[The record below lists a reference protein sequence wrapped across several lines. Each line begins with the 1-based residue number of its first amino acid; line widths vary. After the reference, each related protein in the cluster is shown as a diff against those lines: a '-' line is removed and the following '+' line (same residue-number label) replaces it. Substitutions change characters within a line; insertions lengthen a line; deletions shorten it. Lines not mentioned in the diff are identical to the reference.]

1 MAETKNPEV
10 NEEAETETTVEG
22 DAVVEENQ
30 VEELSAEEALQAELV
45 ACREEVEKQKD
56 LYLRNRAENEN
67 FRRRMQREKEE
78 LAKFANESILREI
91 LPVIDNL
98 ERAVSHAKETEG
110 DASTLVEGV
119 EMTLSQFQGVLS
131 KFNVSIVDAKGTPF
145 DPACHEAMGQI
156 ERDDCDANTVV
167 EVMQGGYMLNGRLL
181 RPALVMVS
189 KAPAVTE

>member
-10 NEEAETETTVEG
+10 NEEVETEATEET
-22 DAVVEENQ
+22 DAVVEE
-30 VEELSAEEALQAELV
+30 LSPEEALKAEL
-45 ACREEVEKQKD
+45 AASQEEVEKQKD

-98 ERAVSHAKETEG
+98 ERAVSHAKENEG

-145 DPACHEAMGQI
+145 DPACHEAMGQV
-156 ERDDCDANTVV
+156 ERDDCDPNTVV

-189 KAPAVTE
+189 KAPVATE

>member
-1 MAETKNPEV
+1 MTATKKPET
-10 NEEAETETTVEG
+10 NEEMIAEPTLEDEVAAESQ
-22 DAVVEENQ
+22 EQ
-30 VEELSAEEALQAELV
+30 PPSPEEALQAELA

-78 LAKFANESILREI
+78 LSKFANESILREI

-110 DASTLVEGV
+110 DVSTLVEGV
-119 EMTLSQFQGVLS
+119 EMTLSQFQGVLT
-131 KFNVSIVDAKGTPF
+131 KFNVTVVDAKGMLF

-167 EVMQGGYMLNGRLL
+167 EVMQSGYLLNGRLL

-189 KAPAVTE
+189 KVPTPSE